1 MLTGWP
7 CQENRVRNLPEQT
20 CDLTSVTVTER
31 SVNAEEGSIHE
42 SDWKPDTWKTS
53 DHVTVSDGLQ
63 DPQRQQ
69 LPHLIE

>member
-7 CQENRVRNLPEQT
+7 CQENRERNLPEQT

-42 SDWKPDTWKTS
+42 SDLKSDPGKTS
-53 DHVTVSDGLQ
+53 DDLTVSDGLQ
-63 DPQRQQ
+63 DPQRQ
-69 LPHLIE
+69 